1 MKLKEKLKNTS
12 VVIVSHIHVTGP
24 SHFLEQF
31 LKKKVKDLVF
41 IGHPFFYSQ
50 DIRSFFRQHKK
61 GKLIR
66 EKYAYPLK
74 LPGVFYY
81 LKDIFYTFY
90 WLMFLPAADLFVG
103 VDNLNACC
111 GLLLKKLGKTKRV
124 VFYTIDYIPQRSPN
138 RFLNSF
144 YHFLDRSA
152 VRHSDVVWNLSSIMI
167 AEREKRGIE
176 KKFRRKQLTVP
187 IGANLTVKPKPFS
200 KINRFEI
207 VYLGNI
213 VKRQGVQL
221 VISALPEIVKK
232 VPQAKLVVIG
242 GGTYIPRLKQLAKD
256 LKVLDKIEFT
266 GYVKDHREIEKRL
279 SLSAIAVAPY
289 VDSED
294 NFVRYTDP
302 GKVKVYLSAGLPV
315 VITKIPEVAWEVE
328 REKCGFAIRYNKRE
342 LTDAIVKLLKNEEL
356 LRTYGRNAIQFAQK
370 YTWKRIFATALEE
383 SIDKT

>member
-1 MKLKEKLKNTS
+1 MKLKEKLKNTA
-12 VVIVSHIHVTGP
+12 VVIVSHTHVTGP
-24 SHFLEQF
+24 SQFLEQF
-31 LKKKVKDLVF
+31 LKEKVKNLVF

-74 LPGVFYY
+74 LPGVLYY
-81 LKDIFYTFY
+81 LKDVFYTFY
-90 WLMFLPAADLFVG
+90 WLIFLPPTDLFVG

-111 GLLLKKLGKTKRV
+111 GLLLKKLGKTKKV

-138 RFLNSF
+138 RFLNST
-144 YHFLDRSA
+144 YHLLDRLA
-152 VRHSDVVWNLSSIMI
+152 VKYSDVVWNLSPIMVS
-167 AEREKRGIE
+167 EREKRGIE

-187 IGANLTVKPKPFS
+187 IGASLVIKPKPFN

-207 VYLGNI
+207 AYLGNV

-232 VPQAKLVVIG
+232 VPQVKLVVIG
-242 GGTYIPRLKQLAKD
+242 SGSYLPKLKQIARD
-256 LKVLDKIEFT
+256 LKVLDRVEFT

-279 SLSAIAVAPY
+279 SRSAIAVAPY

-302 GKVKVYLSAGLPV
+302 GKVKNYLAAGLPV
-315 VITKIPEVAWEVE
+315 VITKVPRIAWEL
-328 REKCGFAIRYNKRE
+328 EKRQCGVAIDYDKKE
-342 LTDAIVKLLKNEEL
+342 LAEAVIKILSDEDLLKIY
-356 LRTYGRNAIQFAQK
+356 RQNAYQLAK
-370 YTWKRIFATALEE
+370 EYDWNLIFSQALE
-383 SIDKT
+383 KTL